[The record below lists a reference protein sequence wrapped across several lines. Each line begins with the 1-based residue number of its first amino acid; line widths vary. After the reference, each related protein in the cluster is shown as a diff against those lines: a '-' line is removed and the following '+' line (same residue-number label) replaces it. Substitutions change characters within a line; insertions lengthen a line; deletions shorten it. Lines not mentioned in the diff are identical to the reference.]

1 MEEFEK
7 DPSPKDRLLL
17 TAGVSAGEYTIKSGY
32 DIPAL
37 CGLVLNI

>member
-1 MEEFEK
+1 MMEEFEK
-7 DPSPKDRLLL
+7 DPSPKDRLIL

-37 CGLVLNI
+37 CG